1 MTYKEAIKKAREK
14 YPLRALE
21 KEGSEAFNNNQKL
34 RRQGYIEFFE
44 DMFMKDCPECDGEGQ
59 FYEDTRGS
67 CTVYRGDCCGGCG
80 YDVDCENCNGTGLIE
95 KEEEDV

>member
-1 MTYKEAIKKAREK
+1 MKSKENQIIELNKDNC
-14 YPLRALE
+14 
-21 KEGSEAFNNNQKL
+21 KE
-34 RRQGYIEFFE
+34 YV
-44 DMFMKDCPECDGEGQ
+44 DCPECDGEGQ

-95 KEEEDV
+95 KEEEDEI